1 MTRHRE
7 ENPRTSAAAGDHAS
21 HGTDAAALTRH
32 HMRIGWWGLL
42 LFLGLGILLEAFH
55 GFKIA
60 SYLAAENE
68 TRRLL
73 WTLSHAHGTL
83 LSLVNIAF
91 ALSSRGLQRS
101 SAGERA
107 LASRCLF
114 GATIFLPA
122 GFFLGGAF
130 FYAGDPGP
138 GVLLVP
144 LGALLLAVAVFITA
158 RAVGRPDHGASAAG
172 AAGPKTV

>member
-1 MTRHRE
+1 MARKGD
-7 ENPRTSAAAGDHAS
+7 ENPRTSAGAGDHAS
-21 HGTDAAALTRH
+21 HAADVAVLTRH
-32 HMRIGWWGLL
+32 HLRVGWWGLL
-42 LFLGLGILLEAFH
+42 LFLGLGIVLEGLH
-55 GFKIA
+55 GFKIS
-60 SYLAAENE
+60 SYLAAENS

-91 ALSSRGLQRS
+91 GLSSRGLQRS
-101 SAGERA
+101 SPGERV

-114 GATIFLPA
+114 GATIFLPV

-158 RAVGRPDHGASAAG
+158 RAVGRPEHGAPSASAAG
-172 AAGPKTV
+172 HKTV